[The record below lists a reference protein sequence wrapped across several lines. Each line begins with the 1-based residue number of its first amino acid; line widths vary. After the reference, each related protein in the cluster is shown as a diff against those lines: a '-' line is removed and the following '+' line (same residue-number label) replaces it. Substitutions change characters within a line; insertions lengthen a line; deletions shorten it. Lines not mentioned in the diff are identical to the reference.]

1 MFLVEKMTSRITP
14 TVEGGLLT
22 AIAVILGLASVYLP
36 ILGLFVEF
44 FCAVPIVVLTV
55 RQGAA
60 KGALALIASFLILA
74 MFIGP
79 LLAMRNALSFG
90 ICGLVL
96 GYCIEKNF
104 SAVKCF
110 IATLI
115 TAFLAQVAT
124 IAILM
129 FVMGIN
135 VPEIEATTVK
145 ETFDETFKLYET
157 MGVDKQTLEQLRGQ
171 FDATLELMKYLMPFI
186 LALMGL
192 INAVIC
198 YLTSKWIFAKLRMKF
213 IEPLPP
219 FAEWK
224 FPKVFLYIVAFS
236 AIGVYWGATREWMT
250 LYTISV
256 NVAFVSTGIGF
267 LQGLAVLSAVADSFN
282 VSKFW
287 RRLLFIVIIFNMLF
301 IEIVAFTGLFD
312 MIFDYRKR
320 LNKSSSD

>member
-1 MFLVEKMTSRITP
+1 MSSRITP

-22 AIAVILGLASVYLP
+22 AIAVILGLASIYLP
-36 ILGLFVEF
+36 VIGLFVEF

-79 LLAMRNALSFG
+79 LLSMRIALSFG

-96 GYCIEKNF
+96 GYCISKSF

-110 IATLI
+110 MATLI
-115 TAFLAQVAT
+115 TAFFAQVVA
-124 IAILM
+124 IAILT
-129 FVMGIN
+129 FVMGVN
-135 VPEIEATTVK
+135 VM
-145 ETFDETFKLYET
+145 ETELSGVQEMFDDTFRMYET
-157 MGVDKQTLEQLRGQ
+157 MGVDKQAIDELRGQ
-171 FDATLELMKYLMPFI
+171 VTPTLKLMSYLMPFI

-192 INAVIC
+192 INAVTC

-213 IEPLPP
+213 VEPLPK
-219 FAEWK
+219 FAAWK
-224 FPKVFLYIVAFS
+224 FPRIILYLVAFS
-236 AIGVYWGATREWMT
+236 AIGVYWGATREWMV

-256 NVAFVSTGIGF
+256 NVAFVTTGIGF
-267 LQGLAVLSAVADSFN
+267 IQGLAVLSAVADSFN

-287 RRLLFIVIIFNMLF
+287 RRLLFIVIIFNMMF

-320 LNKSSSD
+320 LKKSDSNQN